1 MLPARTQRRP
11 MEAMSLPDVFNQFQ
25 RDFDTIVE
33 QFFEPVLQRGGW
45 SPTGVE
51 IWEDDEKVHIV
62 AETPGI
68 KAEDVDVTLDGNV
81 LTIRGEKKEFR
92 ETPEKGGD
100 KGAKAEKGQE
110 QGREVRWHMQ
120 TRSYGQFMRQ
130 FQLPASVDESKVSA
144 TCKDGL
150 LHVEI
155 EKRPEVKPKRIEV
168 KGE

>member
-1 MLPARTQRRP
+1 

-25 RDFDTIVE
+25 QDFDTIVE

-51 IWEDDEKVHIV
+51 IWEEEEKVHIV
-62 AETPGI
+62 AEIPGI
-68 KAEDVDVTLDGNV
+68 RAEDVDITLDGNV

-92 ETPEKGGD
+92 ELPEEGGAKGQ
-100 KGAKAEKGQE
+100 KGEKAEKGEE
-110 QGREVRWHMQ
+110 QGRQVRWHMQ
-120 TRSYGQFMRQ
+120 SRSYGQFMRQ

-150 LHVEI
+150 LHIEI
-155 EKRPEVKPKRIEV
+155 EKRPEIKPKRINV
-168 KGE
+168 KSE